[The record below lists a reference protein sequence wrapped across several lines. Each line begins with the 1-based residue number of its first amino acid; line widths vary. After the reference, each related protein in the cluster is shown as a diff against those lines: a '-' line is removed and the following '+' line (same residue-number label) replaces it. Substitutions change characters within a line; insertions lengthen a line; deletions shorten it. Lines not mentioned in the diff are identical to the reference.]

1 MEAKWPFMLIAFGL
15 IFALGLTIAKLEKTT
30 VMNNWA
36 KRRCEIPVMAAASF
50 FKPNSDPRSSGEFAK
65 ENFEFCMKTY
75 VDKFTALFMSPIQ
88 ALFSKQVNLASS
100 GVDGVNTLRGITS
113 TLYNTLL
120 SFLDPYF
127 RKFIAGTY
135 QISRIVQYFHMA
147 VKRVNAMMVA
157 MLYSGLT
164 MFRGMINTIQF
175 VIKVILIIC
184 GIMLAIIIILIFVL
198 FPFIPLILSVL
209 GAVVATVLAITM
221 AVAGEIGGLAD
232 TANSDKSGFC
242 FAEDTMVAVM
252 RNGQQVL
259 VRVQDIKIGDEL
271 AQNCGKVTATVT
283 MSGENVPLFNINN
296 VIVSG
301 SHLVLGTDGVW
312 KSVAKDERATPVTAT
327 SSLLYCF
334 NTTSHSIP
342 IVSTTHNTTTITLF
356 RDWEEIEDEDYKGQW
371 LWNYSILK
379 TLNKG
384 KNYTKWKDGL
394 QPGATI
400 PLMSGNTLI
409 KTSQGFVPISSLQIN
424 KSHITNKD
432 GKQYLVL
439 GIICGEV
446 ENVSDSITQNEKWHT
461 ELYELNSAGAWI
473 KGASTLKLDGTAITH
488 GYSIITESGE
498 FIIWDDTTQ
507 TEKVVRDFT
516 DIGYKRIH
524 ETYPLVASRL
534 RLFKPHYNNK
544 NI

>member
-15 IFALGLTIAKLEKTT
+15 IFALGLTVAKLEKTS
-30 VMNNWA
+30 VMNNWT

-50 FKPNSDPRSSGEFAK
+50 FKPNSDPRSPGEFAK

-120 SFLDPYF
+120 GILDPYF

-157 MLYSGLT
+157 MLYSGIT
-164 MFRGMINTIQF
+164 MFRGMLNTIQF

-198 FPFIPLILSVL
+198 FPFVPLILSVL

-221 AVAGEIGGLAD
+221 AVTGEIGGLAD

-252 RNGQQVL
+252 RNGQQVS
-259 VRVQDIKIGDEL
+259 VKVQDIKINDEF
-271 AQNCGKVTATVT
+271 AHNCGKVTATVI

-296 VIVSG
+296 IIVSG
-301 SHLVLGTDGVW
+301 SHLVLGTDNVW
-312 KSVAKDERATPVTAT
+312 KSVAKDERAIPVTTT
-327 SSLLYCF
+327 SPLLYCF
-334 NTTSHSIP
+334 NTTSHNIP
-342 IVSTTHNTTTITLF
+342 VISTTNHNTAITLF

-371 LWNYSILK
+371 LWNYNILK
-379 TLNKG
+379 TLNKST
-384 KNYTKWKDGL
+384 KYTKWKDGL
-394 QPGATI
+394 HPGATI
-400 PLMSGNTLI
+400 PLMSGDTSI
-409 KTSQGFVPISSLQIN
+409 KTAQGFVPISSLQIN
-424 KSHITNKD
+424 KSYVIGKD
-432 GKQYLVL
+432 SKEHMVL
-439 GIICGEV
+439 GVIYGEV
-446 ENVSDSITQNEKWHT
+446 ENVSENYSQTEKWHT
-461 ELYELNSAGAWI
+461 ELYELNGADTWV
-473 KGASTLKLDGTAITH
+473 KGKGTLKLDGNASAH
-488 GYSIITESGE
+488 GYSIITQSGE
-498 FIIWDDTTQ
+498 FIIWDNATQ

>member
-50 FKPNSDPRSSGEFAK
+50 FKPTSDPRSSGEFAK
-65 ENFEFCMKTY
+65 DNFEFCMKTH

-120 SFLDPYF
+120 GILDPYF
-127 RKFIAGTY
+127 RKFMASVY
-135 QISRIVQYFHMA
+135 EISRVVQYMHMA
-147 VKRVNAMMVA
+147 VKRINAIMVA

-198 FPFIPLILSVL
+198 FPFVPLILSVL

-221 AVAGEIGGLAD
+221 AVTGEIGGLAD

-242 FAEDTMVAVM
+242 FAENTMVSVM
-252 RNGQQVL
+252 RNGQHVS
-259 VRVQDIKIGDEL
+259 VKVQDIKINDEL
-271 AQNCGKVTATVT
+271 AHNCGKVTATVT

-296 VIVSG
+296 IIVSG
-301 SHLVLGTDGVW
+301 SHLVLGTDNVW
-312 KSVAKDERATPVTAT
+312 KSVAKDERAIPVTTT
-327 SSLLYCF
+327 SPLLYCF

-342 IVSTTHNTTTITLF
+342 IISSTNNNTTNTLF

-371 LWNYSILK
+371 LWNYNILK

-384 KNYTKWKDGL
+384 TNYTKWKDSL
-394 QPGATI
+394 HPGATI
-400 PLMSGNTLI
+400 PLMSGNTSI
-409 KTSQGFVPISSLQIN
+409 KTSQGFVPISSLEIN
-424 KSHITNKD
+424 KSYVIGKD
-432 GKQYLVL
+432 GKEHAVL
-439 GIICGEV
+439 GIIYGEV
-446 ENVSDSITQNEKWHT
+446 ENVSENSSQTEKWHT
-461 ELYELNSAGAWI
+461 ELYELNGAGTWI
-473 KGASTLKLDGTAITH
+473 KGKGTLKLDGNANAH
-488 GYSIITESGE
+488 GYSIITQSGE
-498 FIIWDDTTQ
+498 FIIWDNATQ